1 MKTYEFTVTET
12 LKRTVRVDA
21 ESRGEA
27 ESIVE
32 NLYDNEKIVLDADD
46 IYGEAN
52 IECVHTYNTPIEE
65 SEYGISHFAKSKDGI
80 VDKFDK

>member
-1 MKTYEFTVTET
+1 MKTYEFTVAET

-21 ESRGEA
+21 ESRSEA
-27 ESIVE
+27 ELIVE

-46 IYGEAN
+46 VDGEAD
-52 IECVHTYNTPIEE
+52 IECVWTYDAPLNE